1 MMYWM
6 ISKQA
11 FYFHRRSIVIG
22 GLFFLSILFNAV
34 QTNAQGRGGMGRAM
48 QGMGSRLGGPGG
60 GGGGGGSDSLSFE
73 KRKFSDD
80 SVNVRFKYLDT
91 ARYSF
96 FDSSISD
103 FYKRIPMKPDYVQ
116 IGHNGNA
123 IRPLLFSP
131 LRLPGWD
138 MGFHAFDPYAL
149 TLADTKFMNTTKPFT
164 ELGYLVGSKAEQ
176 QISILHTQNISPD
189 WNFVLQYR
197 LINAPGTFNSQNSNH
212 NNFRFNTDFTSKNQR
227 YHAYLILMSNALQ
240 SAENGGIQDESF
252 LVNPNPA
259 YEDRFNIPTNLAAT
273 AFSSRNFFN
282 VKLITGNRYVDKHYL
297 LRQQYD
303 FGKKDSI
310 VTDSSVVRFFLPKLR
325 FENTTQ
331 LSKYSYQF
339 LDVQASGSSDFY
351 KDNYSFTNVPDTVN
365 YQTGLDVVKT
375 DFSLIQFPDSK
386 NPLQFIKA
394 GASFLLYDPT
404 TLNGAGRF
412 TNTIAHGE
420 YRNRTRNK
428 KWDMLLYGEFFI
440 LGRDLGN
447 YRVRANLQR
456 SLGEKFGAL
465 ELGFENIN
473 RTPSDLFTS
482 DLSFPVLR
490 GTDYANENVTAL
502 TASLNFSKIKTRLSL
517 EYFLISNYTYFKGF
531 QESDQYAPLFN
542 FIRVGVNK
550 ETNLGR
556 RWKWYL
562 DLFLQT
568 VTGNAPIHLP
578 LVYTR
583 NRLAYEGKPF
593 RNLVISTGL
602 DIRYYSPYFADNY
615 SPVLGQFFYQTE
627 RKIAIRPD
635 VAAYTNFRIRSFTSY
650 VRIENLNT
658 ITQRYG
664 FGFKDNNL
672 AAPLYPNPGMVFRLG
687 IFWNFV
693 N

>member
-1 MMYWM
+1 M
-6 ISKQA
+6 IGMQLKCKHLIA
-11 FYFHRRSIVIG
+11 TFLG
-22 GLFFLSILFNAV
+22 GIIFILTILSSVEIK
-34 QTNAQGRGGMGRAM
+34 AQGRGGMGRSM
-48 QGMGSRLGGPGG
+48 QGMGARMGASGGS
-60 GGGGGGSDSLSFE
+60 GGSDSLSFE

-80 SVNVRFKYLDT
+80 SVSVRFKYLDT

-96 FDSSISD
+96 FDSSIAD
-103 FYKRIPMKPDYVQ
+103 FYKRVPMKPEYVQ

-131 LRLPGWD
+131 LRSPGWD
-138 MGFHAFDPYAL
+138 MGFHAFDSYAL
-149 TLADTKFMNTTKPFT
+149 TIADTRFMNTTKPFT

-189 WNFVLQYR
+189 WNFVIQYR
-197 LINAPGTFNSQNSNH
+197 LLNAPGTFNSQNTNH

-240 SAENGGIQDESF
+240 SAENGGIQNESF

-282 VKLITGNRYVDKHYL
+282 VKLITGNRYVDKHFL

-310 VTDSSVVRFFLPKLR
+310 ITDSSVVRYFLPKLR
-325 FENTTQ
+325 FENTIQ
-331 LSKYSYQF
+331 LSKYNYQF
-339 LDVQASGSSDFY
+339 LDVQASGSSAFY
-351 KDNYSFTNVPDTVN
+351 EKNYSLTTVPDTVN
-365 YQTGLDVVKT
+365 YQTGMDLLKT

-394 GASFLLYDPT
+394 GASFLLYTPNT
-404 TLNGAGRF
+404 VPSVERF
-412 TNTIAHGE
+412 TNTVLHGE

-428 KWDMLLYGEFFI
+428 KWDMLLYGEFFV

-447 YRVRANLQR
+447 YQVKANLRR
-456 SLGEKFGAL
+456 SLGERFGLL

-473 RTPSDLFTS
+473 RTPSDLFTRN
-482 DLSFPVLR
+482 LPFPVSR
-490 GTDYANENVTAL
+490 QEDFSNENVTSING
-502 TASLNFSKIKTRLSL
+502 SLYFSKIKTRISL
-517 EYFLISNYTYFKGF
+517 DYFLISNYTYFKGF
-531 QESDQYAPLFN
+531 QQAEQYAPLFN
-542 FIRVGVNK
+542 FIRAGLNK
-550 ETNLGR
+550 ETNLNR

-562 DLFLQT
+562 DLYVQT
-568 VTGNAPIHLP
+568 ATGNAPIHLP
-578 LVYTR
+578 LIYTR

-602 DIRYYSPYFADNY
+602 DIRYYSPYLADNY
-615 SPVLGQFFYQTE
+615 SPVIGQFFYQTE

-635 VAAYTNFRIRSFTSY
+635 VAAYTNFRIRSFTTY

>member
-11 FYFHRRSIVIG
+11 FYFHRRSIVVG

-103 FYKRIPMKPDYVQ
+103 FFKRIPMKPDYIQ

-149 TLADTKFMNTTKPFT
+149 TLADTRFMNTTKPFT

-212 NNFRFNTDFTSKNQR
+212 NNFRFNTEFTSKNQR

-310 VTDSSVVRFFLPKLR
+310 VTDSSVVRYFLPKLR

-365 YQTGLDVVKT
+365 YQTGLDVLKT

-420 YRNRTRNK
+420 YRNRTKNK

-650 VRIENLNT
+650 VRVENLNT

>member
-11 FYFHRRSIVIG
+11 FCFHRRSIVVG

-103 FYKRIPMKPDYVQ
+103 FFKRIPMKPDYIQ

-149 TLADTKFMNTTKPFT
+149 TLADTRFMNTTKPFT

-310 VTDSSVVRFFLPKLR
+310 VTDSSVVRYFLPKLR

-365 YQTGLDVVKT
+365 YQTGLDVLKT

-420 YRNRTRNK
+420 YRNRTKNK

-650 VRIENLNT
+650 VRVENLNT

>member
-1 MMYWM
+1 MKYF
-6 ISKQA
+6 KQKKQIIRA
-11 FYFHRRSIVIG
+11 VFSPPVVVNFLLLFV
-22 GLFFLSILFNAV
+22 LFFATDS
-34 QTNAQGRGGMGRAM
+34 NAQGRGGFGRNL
-48 QGMGSRLGGPGG
+48 QGAGARFSGS

-73 KRKFSDD
+73 KRKFADD

-103 FYKRIPMKPDYVQ
+103 FYKRIPMKPEYVQ

-138 MGFHAFDPYAL
+138 MGFHALDPYAL
-149 TLADTKFMNTTKPFT
+149 TIADTRFMNTTKPYT

-189 WNFVLQYR
+189 WNFVIQYR
-197 LINAPGTFNSQNSNH
+197 LINAPGTFNSQNTNH

-240 SAENGGIQDESF
+240 SAENGGIQNESF

-282 VKLITGNRYVDKHYL
+282 VKLVTGNRYVDRHYL

-310 VTDSSVVRFFLPKLR
+310 VTDSSVVRYFLPKLR

-331 LSKYSYQF
+331 LSKYNYQF
-339 LDVQASGSSDFY
+339 LDVQASGSADFY
-351 KDNYSFTNVPDTVN
+351 QKNYGITTMPDTVN
-365 YQTGLDVVKT
+365 YQAGIDILKT

-394 GASFLLYDPT
+394 GASFLMYTPAGLPT
-404 TLNGAGRF
+404 AGKF

-428 KWDMLLYGEFFI
+428 KWDMLLYGEFFV

-447 YRVRANLQR
+447 YRMKANLQR
-456 SLGEKFGAL
+456 SLGEKFGWL

-473 RTPSDLFTS
+473 RSPSDLFTTN
-482 DLSFPVLR
+482 LSFPVKR
-490 GTDYANENVTAL
+490 EGDFGDENVTAL
-502 TASLNFSKIKTRLSL
+502 TGSFYLSKLKTKFTL

-531 QESDQYAPLFN
+531 QDADQYKPLFN
-542 FIRVGVNK
+542 FIRVGLNK
-550 ETNLGR
+550 VTPIGR
-556 RWKWYL
+556 RWNWYL
-562 DLFLQT
+562 DFYVQSA
-568 VTGNAPIHLP
+568 TGSAPIHLP

-583 NRLAYEGKPF
+583 NRVAYEGKPF
-593 RNLVISTGL
+593 RNLVLSTGL
-602 DIRYYSPYFADNY
+602 DIRYFSPYLADNY
-615 SPVLGQFFYQTE
+615 SPVLGQFFYQSTK
-627 RKIAIRPD
+627 KIAIRPD
-635 VAAYTNFRIRSFTSY
+635 IAAYANFRIRSFTAY
-650 VRIENLNT
+650 VRVENLNT
-658 ITQRYG
+658 FTNRFG

>member
-1 MMYWM
+1 MRQLK
-6 ISKQA
+6 ISRLNVT
-11 FYFHRRSIVIG
+11 FNCSSIFLG
-22 GLFFLSILFNAV
+22 GFLSLFILLVAQNAS
-34 QTNAQGRGGMGRAM
+34 AQGRGGGMGRAM
-48 QGMGSRLGGPGG
+48 QGMGSRFSSG

-80 SVNVRFKYLDT
+80 SVNVRFRYLDT

-103 FYKRIPMKPDYVQ
+103 FYKKVPMKPEFVQ

-149 TLADTKFMNTTKPFT
+149 TIADTRFMNTTKPFT

-189 WNFVLQYR
+189 WNFVIQYR
-197 LINAPGTFNSQNSNH
+197 LVNAPGTFNSQNTNH
-212 NNFRFNTDFTSKNQR
+212 NNFRFNSDFTSKNQR
-227 YHAYLILMSNALQ
+227 YHAYLIAMSNALQ
-240 SAENGGIQDESF
+240 SSENGGIQDESF

-310 VTDSSVVRFFLPKLR
+310 VTDSSVVRYFLPKLR

-331 LSKYSYQF
+331 LSSYKYEY
-339 LDVQASGSSDFY
+339 LDVQASGSAAFY
-351 KDNYSFTNVPDTVN
+351 EKNYAMTTVPDTVN
-365 YQTGLDVVKT
+365 YKAGLDMLKT

-394 GASFLLYDPT
+394 GASFLLYTPSAAPVSD
-404 TLNGAGRF
+404 RF
-412 TNTIAHGE
+412 TNTIVHGE

-428 KWDMLLYGEFFI
+428 KWDMLLYGEFFA

-447 YRVRANLQR
+447 YRVKANLQR
-456 SLGEKFGAL
+456 TLGDKFGAL

-473 RTPSDLFTS
+473 RSPSDVFVR

-490 GTDYANENVTAL
+490 EADLSNENVTAL
-502 TASLNFSKIKTRLSL
+502 TGSLYLSKIKTRLTL

-531 QESDQYAPLFN
+531 RAADQYAPLFN
-542 FIRVGVNK
+542 FIRTGISK
-550 ETNLGR
+550 ETNLSK

-562 DLFLQT
+562 DFYVQT

-593 RNLVISTGL
+593 RNLLISSGL

-615 SPVLGQFFYQTE
+615 SPVLGQFFYQTD

-635 VAAYTNFRIRSFTSY
+635 VAAYTNFRIRSFTTY
-650 VRIENLNT
+650 IRLENLNT
-658 ITQRYG
+658 VTQRFG

>member
-1 MMYWM
+1 MYWM
-6 ISKQA
+6 ISKQVC
-11 FYFHRRSIVIG
+11 YFVRRPIIFG
-22 GLFFLSILFNAV
+22 GLLLLCILFSAV
-34 QTNAQGRGGMGRAM
+34 QTNAQGRGGIGRAA
-48 QGMGSRLGGPGG
+48 QGMGSRMGGS
-60 GGGGGGSDSLSFE
+60 GGGGGSDSLSFE

-103 FYKRIPMKPDYVQ
+103 FYKRIPMKPEYIQ

-149 TLADTKFMNTTKPFT
+149 TLADTRFMNTTKPFT

-197 LINAPGTFNSQNSNH
+197 LINAPGTFNSQNTNH
-212 NNFRFNTDFTSKNQR
+212 NNFRFNSDYTSKNQR

-282 VKLITGNRYVDKHYL
+282 VKLITGNRYEDKHYL

-310 VTDSSVVRFFLPKLR
+310 VTDSTVVRYFLPKLR

-331 LSKYSYQF
+331 LSKHNYQF
-339 LDVQASGSSDFY
+339 LDVQASGSAEFY
-351 KDNYSFTNVPDTVN
+351 KENYSFTNVPDTVN
-365 YQTGLDVVKT
+365 YQTGLDVLKT

-394 GASFLLYDPT
+394 GASFLLYNPT
-404 TLNGAGRF
+404 SVTNGDGRF

-447 YRVRANLQR
+447 YQLKANLKR

-482 DLSFPVLR
+482 DLSFPVIR

-502 TASLNFSKIKTRLSL
+502 NASLYFSKIKTRLSL
-517 EYFLISNYTYFKGF
+517 EYFLVSNYTYFKGF
-531 QESDQYAPLFN
+531 QESDQYATLFN
-542 FIRVGVNK
+542 FIRAGVNR

-562 DLFLQT
+562 DLYVQT

-578 LVYTR
+578 LIYTR

-593 RNLVISTGL
+593 RNLVLSTGL

-627 RKIAIRPD
+627 RKISIRPD
-635 VAAYTNFRIRSFTSY
+635 VAAYANFRIRSFTTY
-650 VRIENLNT
+650 VRVENLNT

>member
-1 MMYWM
+1 
-6 ISKQA
+6 
-11 FYFHRRSIVIG
+11 
-22 GLFFLSILFNAV
+22 
-34 QTNAQGRGGMGRAM
+34 
-48 QGMGSRLGGPGG
+48 
-60 GGGGGGSDSLSFE
+60 
-73 KRKFSDD
+73 
-80 SVNVRFKYLDT
+80 
-91 ARYSF
+91 
-96 FDSSISD
+96 
-103 FYKRIPMKPDYVQ
+103 
-116 IGHNGNA
+116 
-123 IRPLLFSP
+123 
-131 LRLPGWD
+131 
-138 MGFHAFDPYAL
+138 
-149 TLADTKFMNTTKPFT
+149 
-164 ELGYLVGSKAEQ
+164 
-176 QISILHTQNISPD
+176 
-189 WNFVLQYR
+189 
-197 LINAPGTFNSQNSNH
+197 
-212 NNFRFNTDFTSKNQR
+212 
-227 YHAYLILMSNALQ
+227 MSNALQ

-310 VTDSSVVRFFLPKLR
+310 VTDSSVVRYFLPKLR

-650 VRIENLNT
+650 VRVENLNT

>member
-1 MMYWM
+1 M
-6 ISKQA
+6 IIKQLKWQNFISVVLSGIVFVFA
-11 FYFHRRSIVIG
+11 FSPTQEI
-22 GLFFLSILFNAV
+22 
-34 QTNAQGRGGMGRAM
+34 QAQGRGGMGRAM
-48 QGMGSRLGGPGG
+48 QGMGSRMGGAS
-60 GGGGGGSDSLSFE
+60 GGGGSDSLSFE
-73 KRKFSDD
+73 KRKFEDD

-91 ARYSF
+91 ARYRF
-96 FDSSISD
+96 FDSSIAD
-103 FYKRIPMKPDYVQ
+103 FYKRVPMKPEFVQ

-149 TLADTKFMNTTKPFT
+149 TIADTRFMNTTKPFT

-197 LINAPGTFNSQNSNH
+197 LVNAPGTFNSQNSNH
-212 NNFRFNTDFTSKNQR
+212 NNFRFNSDFTSKNQR
-227 YHAYLILMSNALQ
+227 YHAYLILMSNSLQ
-240 SAENGGIQDESF
+240 SAENGGIQDESY

-297 LRQQYD
+297 FRQQYD
-303 FGKKDSI
+303 LGKKDSI
-310 VTDSSVVRFFLPKLR
+310 VTDSSVVRYFLPKLR
-325 FENTTQ
+325 FENTVQ
-331 LSKYSYQF
+331 LSKYNYQF
-339 LDVQASGSSDFY
+339 LDVQASGSSAFY
-351 KDNYSFTNVPDTVN
+351 EKNYSFTTVPDTVN
-365 YQTGLDVVKT
+365 YQTGMDVLKT
-375 DFSLIQFPDSK
+375 DLSLIQFPDSK

-394 GASFLLYDPT
+394 GASFMLYTPSETPDD
-404 TLNGAGRF
+404 NRF
-412 TNTIAHGE
+412 TNTIVHGE

-428 KWDMLLYGEFFI
+428 KWDMLLYGEFFA

-447 YRVRANLQR
+447 YRVKANLQR
-456 SLGEKFGAL
+456 SLGDRFGSI

-473 RTPSDLFTS
+473 RTPSDVFTRN
-482 DLSFPVLR
+482 LSFPVTRPDVL
-490 GTDYANENVTAL
+490 GNENSTAIN
-502 TASLNFSKIKTRLSL
+502 ASLNFSRIKTRLSL
-517 EYFLISNYTYFKGF
+517 EYFLISNYTYFKSF
-531 QESDQYAPLFN
+531 READQYAPLFN
-542 FIRVGVNK
+542 FIRVGMNK
-550 ETNLGR
+550 ETQITR

-562 DLFLQT
+562 DLYVQT
-568 VTGNAPIHLP
+568 ATGNAPIHLP

-583 NRLAYEGKPF
+583 NRVAYEGKPF
-593 RNLVISTGL
+593 RNLVISSGL
-602 DIRYYSPYFADNY
+602 DFRYYSPYFADNY
-615 SPVLGQFFYQTE
+615 SPLIGQFFYQTE

-635 VAAYTNFRIRSFTSY
+635 VAAYTNFRIRSFTTY

>member
-11 FYFHRRSIVIG
+11 FYFHRRSIVVG

-103 FYKRIPMKPDYVQ
+103 FFKRIPMKPDYIQ

-149 TLADTKFMNTTKPFT
+149 TLADTRFMNTTKPFT

-310 VTDSSVVRFFLPKLR
+310 VTDSSVVRYFLPKLR

-365 YQTGLDVVKT
+365 YQTGLDVLKT

-420 YRNRTRNK
+420 YRNRTKNK

-650 VRIENLNT
+650 VRVENLNT

>member
-1 MMYWM
+1 MKHSM
-6 ISKQA
+6 ISIQTKW
-11 FYFHRRSIVIG
+11 FNLTPSIVVAITTIC
-22 GLFFLSILFNAV
+22 LFFANV
-34 QTNAQGRGGMGRAM
+34 TTYAQGRGGIGRAM
-48 QGMGSRLGGPGG
+48 QGMGSRVGGSGG
-60 GGGGGGSDSLSFE
+60 SGGGSDSLSFE
-73 KRKFSDD
+73 KRKFADD

-96 FDSSISD
+96 FDSSVSD
-103 FYKRIPMKPDYVQ
+103 FYRRIPMKPEYVQ

-131 LRLPGWD
+131 LRTPGWD

-149 TLADTKFMNTTKPFT
+149 TIADTRFMNTTKPFT

-176 QISILHTQNISPD
+176 QISILHTQNVSPD
-189 WNFVLQYR
+189 WNFVIQYR
-197 LINAPGTFNSQNSNH
+197 LINAPGTFNSQNTNH
-212 NNFRFNTDFTSKNQR
+212 NNFRFNSDFTSKNQR

-240 SAENGGIQDESF
+240 SAENGGIQDESY

-310 VTDSSVVRFFLPKLR
+310 VTDSSVVRYFLPKLR
-325 FENTTQ
+325 FENTVQ
-331 LSKYSYQF
+331 LSKYNYQF
-339 LDVQASGSSDFY
+339 LDVQASGSSAFY
-351 KDNYSFTNVPDTVN
+351 EKNYSYAAVPDTVN
-365 YQTGLDVVKT
+365 YQTGMDILKT

-394 GASFLLYDPT
+394 GASFLLYTPNTAPIAD
-404 TLNGAGRF
+404 RF
-412 TNTIAHGE
+412 TNTIVHGE
-420 YRNRTRNK
+420 YRNRTKNK
-428 KWDMLLYGEFFI
+428 KWDMLLYGEFFL

-447 YRVRANLQR
+447 YRLKANLQR
-456 SLGEKFGAL
+456 SLGERFGSL
-465 ELGFENIN
+465 ELGFENMN
-473 RTPSDLFTS
+473 RTPSDIFTRN
-482 DLSFPVLR
+482 LSFPVTRQNGL
-490 GTDYANENVTAL
+490 GNENVTAING
-502 TASLNFSKIKTRLSL
+502 SLYFSKIKTRVSL

-531 QESDQYAPLFN
+531 QAADQYAPLFN
-542 FIRVGVNK
+542 FIRTGISK
-550 ETNLGR
+550 ETNLSKK
-556 RWKWYL
+556 WKWYL
-562 DLFLQT
+562 DLYVQT
-568 VTGNAPIHLP
+568 ATGNAPIHLP

-583 NRLAYEGKPF
+583 NRLAFEGKPF
-593 RNLVISTGL
+593 RNLVISSGL
-602 DIRYYSPYFADNY
+602 DVRYYSPYFADNY
-615 SPVLGQFFYQTE
+615 SPLIGQFFYQTE

-635 VAAYTNFRIRSFTSY
+635 VAAYTNFRIRSFTTY

>member
-1 MMYWM
+1 MRQLN
-6 ISKQA
+6 ISRLNIK
-11 FYFHRRSIVIG
+11 FNCSPIFCG
-22 GLFFLSILFNAV
+22 GFLLLFLLSLTKD
-34 QTNAQGRGGMGRAM
+34 TNAQGRGGGIGRAA
-48 QGMGSRLGGPGG
+48 QGMGSRFSSG

-80 SVNVRFKYLDT
+80 SVNVRFRYLDT
-91 ARYSF
+91 ARYIF

-103 FYKRIPMKPDYVQ
+103 FYKRIPMKPEFVQ

-149 TLADTKFMNTTKPFT
+149 TIAETRFMNTTKPYT

-176 QISILHTQNISPD
+176 QISIVHTQNISPD
-189 WNFVLQYR
+189 WNFVIQYR

-227 YHAYLILMSNALQ
+227 YHAYLIVLSNALQ

-310 VTDSSVVRFFLPKLR
+310 VTDSSVVRYFLPKLR
-325 FENTTQ
+325 FENTTK
-331 LSKYSYQF
+331 LSSYKYEY
-339 LDVQASGSSDFY
+339 LDVQASGSAAFY
-351 KDNYSFTNVPDTVN
+351 EKNYAMGTVPDTVN
-365 YQTGLDVVKT
+365 YKSGLDIFKS
-375 DFSLIQFPDSK
+375 DFSLVQFPDSK

-394 GASFLLYDPT
+394 GATFLLYTPT
-404 TLNGAGRF
+404 TVPIGDRF
-412 TNTIAHGE
+412 SNTIVHGE

-428 KWDMLLYGEFFI
+428 KWDMLLYGEFFA

-447 YRVRANLQR
+447 YRVKANLQR
-456 SLGEKFGAL
+456 SLGDKFGAL

-473 RTPSDLFTS
+473 RSPSDVFIR
-482 DLSFPVLR
+482 DLSFPVFREADLS
-490 GTDYANENVTAL
+490 DENVTAI
-502 TASLNFSKIKTRLSL
+502 TGSLYFSKIKIRLSL
-517 EYFLISNYTYFKGF
+517 EYFLVSNYTYFKGF
-531 QESDQYAPLFN
+531 READQYAPLFN
-542 FIRVGVNK
+542 FIRTGISK
-550 ETNLGR
+550 ETNLNK

-562 DLFLQT
+562 DFYFQT

-578 LVYTR
+578 LIYTR
-583 NRLAYEGKPF
+583 NRIAYEGKPF
-593 RNLVISTGL
+593 RNLVISSGL
-602 DIRYYSPYFADNY
+602 DLRYYSPYFADNY
-615 SPVLGQFFYQTE
+615 SPVLGQFFFQSE
-627 RKIAIRPD
+627 KKIAIRPD
-635 VAAYTNFRIRSFTSY
+635 IAAYTNFRIRSFTTY
-650 VRIENLNT
+650 IRVENLNT
-658 ITQRYG
+658 VTQRFG

>member
-1 MMYWM
+1 M
-6 ISKQA
+6 IIKQLKWQN
-11 FYFHRRSIVIG
+11 FISIV
-22 GLFFLSILFNAV
+22 LSGIVFVFAFSPT
-34 QTNAQGRGGMGRAM
+34 QEIQAQGRGGMVRAM
-48 QGMGSRLGGPGG
+48 QGMGSRMGGAS
-60 GGGGGGSDSLSFE
+60 GGGGSDSLSFE
-73 KRKFSDD
+73 KRKFEDD

-91 ARYSF
+91 ARYRF
-96 FDSSISD
+96 FDSSIAD
-103 FYKRIPMKPDYVQ
+103 FYKRVPMKPEFVQ

-149 TLADTKFMNTTKPFT
+149 TIADTRFMNTTKPFT

-197 LINAPGTFNSQNSNH
+197 LVNAPGTFNSQNSNH
-212 NNFRFNTDFTSKNQR
+212 NNFRFNSDFTSKNQR
-227 YHAYLILMSNALQ
+227 YHAYLILMSNSLQ
-240 SAENGGIQDESF
+240 SAENGGIQDESY

-297 LRQQYD
+297 FRQQYD
-303 FGKKDSI
+303 LGKKDSI
-310 VTDSSVVRFFLPKLR
+310 VTDSSVVRYFLPKLR
-325 FENTTQ
+325 FENTVQ
-331 LSKYSYQF
+331 LSKYNYQF
-339 LDVQASGSSDFY
+339 LDVQASGSSAFY
-351 KDNYSFTNVPDTVN
+351 EKNYSFTTVPDTVN
-365 YQTGLDVVKT
+365 YQTGMDVLKT
-375 DFSLIQFPDSK
+375 DLSLIQFPDSK

-394 GASFLLYDPT
+394 GASFMLYTPSETPDD
-404 TLNGAGRF
+404 NRF
-412 TNTIAHGE
+412 TNTIVHGE

-428 KWDMLLYGEFFI
+428 KWDMLLYGEFFA

-447 YRVRANLQR
+447 YRVKANLQR
-456 SLGEKFGAL
+456 SLGDRFGSI

-473 RTPSDLFTS
+473 RTPSDVFTRN
-482 DLSFPVLR
+482 LSFPVTRPDDL
-490 GTDYANENVTAL
+490 GNENSTAIN
-502 TASLNFSKIKTRLSL
+502 ASLNFSRIKTRLSL
-517 EYFLISNYTYFKGF
+517 EYFLISNYTYFKSF
-531 QESDQYAPLFN
+531 READQYAPLFN
-542 FIRVGVNK
+542 FIRVGMNK
-550 ETNLGR
+550 ETQITR

-562 DLFLQT
+562 DLYVQT
-568 VTGNAPIHLP
+568 ATGNAPIHLP

-583 NRLAYEGKPF
+583 NRVAYEGKPF
-593 RNLVISTGL
+593 RNLVISSGL
-602 DIRYYSPYFADNY
+602 DFRYYSPYFADNY
-615 SPVLGQFFYQTE
+615 SPLIGQFFYQSE

-635 VAAYTNFRIRSFTSY
+635 IAAYTNFRIRSFTSY
-650 VRIENLNT
+650 IRIENLNT

>member
-1 MMYWM
+1 M
-6 ISKQA
+6 IGMQLKCKHLIA
-11 FYFHRRSIVIG
+11 TFLG
-22 GLFFLSILFNAV
+22 GIIFILTILSSVEIK
-34 QTNAQGRGGMGRAM
+34 AQGRGGIGRNM
-48 QGMGSRLGGPGG
+48 QGMGARMGTSGSS
-60 GGGGGGSDSLSFE
+60 GGSDSLSFE

-96 FDSSISD
+96 FDSSIAD
-103 FYKRIPMKPDYVQ
+103 FYKRVPVKPEYIQ

-123 IRPLLFSP
+123 TRPLLFSP
-131 LRLPGWD
+131 LRSPGWD

-149 TLADTKFMNTTKPFT
+149 TIADTRFMNTTKPFT

-176 QISILHTQNISPD
+176 QISIVHTQNISPD
-189 WNFVLQYR
+189 WNFVIQYR
-197 LINAPGTFNSQNSNH
+197 LLNAPGTFNSQNTNH

-282 VKLITGNRYVDKHYL
+282 VKLITGNRYVDKHFL

-310 VTDSSVVRFFLPKLR
+310 VTDSSVVRYFLPKLR
-325 FENTTQ
+325 FENTVQ
-331 LSKYSYQF
+331 MSKYNYQF
-339 LDVQASGSSDFY
+339 LDAQASGSSAFY
-351 KDNYSFTNVPDTVN
+351 EKNYSITTVPDTVN
-365 YQTGLDVVKT
+365 YQTGMDLLKT
-375 DFSLIQFPDSK
+375 DLSLIQFPDSK

-394 GASFLLYDPT
+394 GASFLLYTPSSVPS
-404 TLNGAGRF
+404 AERF
-412 TNTIAHGE
+412 TNTVLHGE

-428 KWDMLLYGEFFI
+428 KWDMLLYGEFFV

-447 YRVRANLQR
+447 YQVKANLRR

-473 RTPSDLFTS
+473 RTPSDLFTRN
-482 DLSFPVLR
+482 LPFPVSR
-490 GTDYANENVTAL
+490 QDDFSNENVTSING
-502 TASLNFSKIKTRLSL
+502 SLYFSKIRTRVSL
-517 EYFLISNYTYFKGF
+517 DYFLVSNYTYFNGF
-531 QESDQYAPLFN
+531 QQADQYAPLFN
-542 FIRVGVNK
+542 FIRAGLNK
-550 ETNLGR
+550 ETNLSR

-562 DLFLQT
+562 DLYVQT
-568 VTGNAPIHLP
+568 VTGDAPIHLP
-578 LVYTR
+578 LIYTR

-602 DIRYYSPYFADNY
+602 DIRYYSPYLADNY
-615 SPVLGQFFYQTE
+615 SPLIGQFFYQTE

-635 VAAYTNFRIRSFTSY
+635 VAAYTNFRIRSFTTY
-650 VRIENLNT
+650 IRVENLNT

>member
-1 MMYWM
+1 MYWM

-11 FYFHRRSIVIG
+11 FCFHRRSIVVG

-48 QGMGSRLGGPGG
+48 QGMGSRLGGP

-103 FYKRIPMKPDYVQ
+103 FFKRIPMKPDYIQ

-149 TLADTKFMNTTKPFT
+149 TLADTRFMNTTKPFT

-310 VTDSSVVRFFLPKLR
+310 VTDSSVVRYFLPKLR

-365 YQTGLDVVKT
+365 YQTGLDVLKT

-420 YRNRTRNK
+420 YRNRTKNK

-650 VRIENLNT
+650 VRVENLNT

>member
-1 MMYWM
+1 MKHSM
-6 ISKQA
+6 ISKHKKWSYCNIA
-11 FYFHRRSIVIG
+11 VLG
-22 GLFFLSILFNAV
+22 GMVLIFLFSTVAKV
-34 QTNAQGRGGMGRAM
+34 HAQGRGGIGRAA
-48 QGMGSRLGGPGG
+48 QGIGSRVGGSGG
-60 GGGGGGSDSLSFE
+60 SGGGSDSLSFE
-73 KRKFSDD
+73 KRKFADD

-96 FDSSISD
+96 FDSSVSD
-103 FYKRIPMKPDYVQ
+103 FYKRIPMKPEYIQ

-123 IRPLLFSP
+123 IRSLLFSP
-131 LRLPGWD
+131 LRSPGWD

-149 TLADTKFMNTTKPFT
+149 TIADTRFMNTTKPFT

-176 QISILHTQNISPD
+176 QISILHTQNVSPD
-189 WNFVLQYR
+189 WNFVIQYR
-197 LINAPGTFNSQNSNH
+197 LINAPGTFNSQNTNH

-240 SAENGGIQDESF
+240 SAENGGIQDESY

-310 VTDSSVVRFFLPKLR
+310 KTDSSVVRFFLPKLR
-325 FENTTQ
+325 FENTVQ
-331 LSKYSYQF
+331 LSKYNYEF
-339 LDVQASGSSDFY
+339 LDVQASGSEEFY
-351 KDNYSFTNVPDTVN
+351 KNNYLLNTVPDTVN
-365 YQTGLDVVKT
+365 YQTGLDILKT

-394 GASFLLYDPT
+394 GASFLLYTPST
-404 TLNGAGRF
+404 GLNDNRF
-412 TNTIAHGE
+412 TNTIVHGE

-428 KWDMLLYGEFFI
+428 KWDMLLYGEFFV

-447 YRVRANLQR
+447 YRLKANLQR
-456 SLGEKFGAL
+456 SLGEKIGSI

-473 RTPSDLFTS
+473 RTPSDVFTRN
-482 DLSFPVLR
+482 LSFPVLR
-490 GTDYANENVTAL
+490 QDDLGNENITAIN
-502 TASLNFSKIKTRLSL
+502 ASLNISKIKTRLSL

-531 QESDQYAPLFN
+531 READQYAPLFN
-542 FIRVGVNK
+542 FIRVGMNK
-550 ETNLGR
+550 ETNITR

-562 DLFLQT
+562 DLYVQT
-568 VTGNAPIHLP
+568 ATGNAPIHLP
-578 LVYTR
+578 LIYTR
-583 NRLAYEGKPF
+583 NRVAYEGKPF
-593 RNLVISTGL
+593 RNLVISSGL
-602 DIRYYSPYFADNY
+602 DFRYYSPYYADNY
-615 SPVLGQFFYQTE
+615 SPLIGQFFYQSE

-635 VAAYTNFRIRSFTSY
+635 VAAYTNFRIRSFTTY

>member
-1 MMYWM
+1 MYWK
-6 ISKQA
+6 ISKQV
-11 FYFHRRSIVIG
+11 FYFRCRPFIVG
-22 GLFFLSILFNAV
+22 GLLFLCMLFSAV
-34 QTNAQGRGGMGRAM
+34 ETNAQGRGGIGRAA
-48 QGMGSRLGGPGG
+48 QGMGSRMGGS
-60 GGGGGGSDSLSFE
+60 GGGGGSDSLSFE

-103 FYKRIPMKPDYVQ
+103 FYKRIPMKPEYIQ

-149 TLADTKFMNTTKPFT
+149 TLADTRFMNTTKPFT

-197 LINAPGTFNSQNSNH
+197 LINAPGTFNSQNTNH
-212 NNFRFNTDFTSKNQR
+212 NNFRFNSDFTSKNQR

-310 VTDSSVVRFFLPKLR
+310 VTDSTVVRYFLPKLR

-331 LSKYSYQF
+331 LSKYNYQF
-339 LDVQASGSSDFY
+339 LDVQASGSSEFY
-351 KDNYSFTNVPDTVN
+351 KENYSFTNVPDTVN
-365 YQTGLDVVKT
+365 YQTGLDVLKT

-394 GASFLLYDPT
+394 GASFLLYTPT
-404 TLNGAGRF
+404 SVTTGGSRF

-447 YRVRANLQR
+447 YRVKANLQR

-482 DLSFPVLR
+482 DLSFPVVR

-502 TASLNFSKIKTRLSL
+502 NASLNFSKIKTRLSL
-517 EYFLISNYTYFKGF
+517 EYFLVSNYTYFKGF

-542 FIRVGVNK
+542 FIRAGVNR

-562 DLFLQT
+562 DLYIQT

-583 NRLAYEGKPF
+583 NRFAYEGKPF
-593 RNLVISTGL
+593 RNLVLSTGL

-635 VAAYTNFRIRSFTSY
+635 VAAYTNFRIRSFTTY
-650 VRIENLNT
+650 VRVENLNT

>member
-1 MMYWM
+1 M
-6 ISKQA
+6 IGMQLKCKHLIA
-11 FYFHRRSIVIG
+11 TFLG
-22 GLFFLSILFNAV
+22 GIIFILTILSSVEIK
-34 QTNAQGRGGMGRAM
+34 AQGRGGIGRNM
-48 QGMGSRLGGPGG
+48 QGMGARMGTSGSS
-60 GGGGGGSDSLSFE
+60 GGSDSLSFE

-96 FDSSISD
+96 FDSSIAD
-103 FYKRIPMKPDYVQ
+103 FYKRVPVKPEYIQ

-123 IRPLLFSP
+123 TRPLLFSP
-131 LRLPGWD
+131 LRSPGWD

-149 TLADTKFMNTTKPFT
+149 TIADTRFMNTTKPFT

-176 QISILHTQNISPD
+176 QISIVHTQNISPD
-189 WNFVLQYR
+189 WNFVIQYR
-197 LINAPGTFNSQNSNH
+197 LLNAPGTFNSQNTNH

-282 VKLITGNRYVDKHYL
+282 VKLITGNRYVDKHFL

-310 VTDSSVVRFFLPKLR
+310 VTDSSVVRYFLPKLR
-325 FENTTQ
+325 FENTVQ
-331 LSKYSYQF
+331 MSKYNYQF
-339 LDVQASGSSDFY
+339 LDAQASGSSAFY
-351 KDNYSFTNVPDTVN
+351 EKNYSITTVPDTVN
-365 YQTGLDVVKT
+365 YQTGMDLLKT
-375 DFSLIQFPDSK
+375 DLSLIQFPDSK

-394 GASFLLYDPT
+394 GASFLLYTPSSVPS
-404 TLNGAGRF
+404 AERF
-412 TNTIAHGE
+412 TNTVLHGE

-428 KWDMLLYGEFFI
+428 KWDMLLYGEFFV

-447 YRVRANLQR
+447 YQVKANLRR

-473 RTPSDLFTS
+473 RTPSDLFTRN
-482 DLSFPVLR
+482 LPFPVSR
-490 GTDYANENVTAL
+490 QDDFSNENVTSING
-502 TASLNFSKIKTRLSL
+502 SLYFSKIRTRVSL
-517 EYFLISNYTYFKGF
+517 DYFLVSNYTYFNGF
-531 QESDQYAPLFN
+531 QQADQYAPLFN
-542 FIRVGVNK
+542 FIRAGLNK
-550 ETNLGR
+550 ETNLSR

-562 DLFLQT
+562 DLFVQT
-568 VTGNAPIHLP
+568 VTGDAPIHLP
-578 LVYTR
+578 LIYTR

-602 DIRYYSPYFADNY
+602 DIRYYSPYLADNY
-615 SPVLGQFFYQTE
+615 SPLIGQFFYQTE

-635 VAAYTNFRIRSFTSY
+635 VAAYTNFRIRSFTTY
-650 VRIENLNT
+650 IRVENLNT

>member
-1 MMYWM
+1 
-6 ISKQA
+6 
-11 FYFHRRSIVIG
+11 
-22 GLFFLSILFNAV
+22 
-34 QTNAQGRGGMGRAM
+34 
-48 QGMGSRLGGPGG
+48 
-60 GGGGGGSDSLSFE
+60 
-73 KRKFSDD
+73 
-80 SVNVRFKYLDT
+80 
-91 ARYSF
+91 
-96 FDSSISD
+96 
-103 FYKRIPMKPDYVQ
+103 MKPEFVQ

-149 TLADTKFMNTTKPFT
+149 TIADTRFMNTTKPFT

-197 LINAPGTFNSQNSNH
+197 LVNAPGTFNSQNSNH
-212 NNFRFNTDFTSKNQR
+212 NNFRFNSDFTSKNQR
-227 YHAYLILMSNALQ
+227 YHAYLIIMSNSLQ
-240 SAENGGIQDESF
+240 SAENGGIQDESY

-297 LRQQYD
+297 FRQQYD
-303 FGKKDSI
+303 LGKKDSI
-310 VTDSSVVRFFLPKLR
+310 VTDSSVVRYFLPKLR
-325 FENTTQ
+325 FENTVQ
-331 LSKYSYQF
+331 LSKYNYQF
-339 LDVQASGSSDFY
+339 LDVQASGSSAFY
-351 KDNYSFTNVPDTVN
+351 EKNYSFTTVPDTVN
-365 YQTGLDVVKT
+365 YQTGMDVLKT
-375 DFSLIQFPDSK
+375 DLSLIQFPDSK

-394 GASFLLYDPT
+394 GASFMLYTPSETPDD
-404 TLNGAGRF
+404 NRF
-412 TNTIAHGE
+412 TNTIVHGE

-428 KWDMLLYGEFFI
+428 KWDMLLYGEFFA

-447 YRVRANLQR
+447 YRVKANLQR
-456 SLGEKFGAL
+456 SLGDRFGSI

-473 RTPSDLFTS
+473 RTPSDVFTRN
-482 DLSFPVLR
+482 LSFPVTRPDVL
-490 GTDYANENVTAL
+490 GNENSTAIN
-502 TASLNFSKIKTRLSL
+502 ASLNFSRIKTRLSL
-517 EYFLISNYTYFKGF
+517 EYFLISNYTYFKSF
-531 QESDQYAPLFN
+531 READQYAPLFN
-542 FIRVGVNK
+542 FIRVGMNK
-550 ETNLGR
+550 ETQITR

-562 DLFLQT
+562 DLYVQT
-568 VTGNAPIHLP
+568 ATGNAPIHLP

-583 NRLAYEGKPF
+583 NRVAYEGKPF
-593 RNLVISTGL
+593 RNLVISSGL
-602 DIRYYSPYFADNY
+602 DFRYYSPYFADNY
-615 SPVLGQFFYQTE
+615 SPLIGQFFYQSE

-635 VAAYTNFRIRSFTSY
+635 IAAYTNFRIRSFTSY
-650 VRIENLNT
+650 IRIENLNT

>member
-1 MMYWM
+1 M
-6 ISKQA
+6 IIKQLKWQNFISVVLSGIVFVFA
-11 FYFHRRSIVIG
+11 FSPTQEI
-22 GLFFLSILFNAV
+22 
-34 QTNAQGRGGMGRAM
+34 QAQGRGGMGRAM
-48 QGMGSRLGGPGG
+48 QGMGSRMGGAS
-60 GGGGGGSDSLSFE
+60 GGGGSDSLSFE
-73 KRKFSDD
+73 KRKFEDD

-91 ARYSF
+91 ARYRF
-96 FDSSISD
+96 FDSSIAD
-103 FYKRIPMKPDYVQ
+103 FYKRVPMKPEFVQ

-149 TLADTKFMNTTKPFT
+149 TIADTRFMNTTKPFT

-197 LINAPGTFNSQNSNH
+197 LVNAPGTFNSQNSNH
-212 NNFRFNTDFTSKNQR
+212 NNFRFNSDFTSKNQR
-227 YHAYLILMSNALQ
+227 YHAYLILMSNSLQ
-240 SAENGGIQDESF
+240 SAENGGIQDESY

-297 LRQQYD
+297 FRQQYD
-303 FGKKDSI
+303 LGKKDSI
-310 VTDSSVVRFFLPKLR
+310 VTDSSVVRYFLPKLR
-325 FENTTQ
+325 FENTVQ
-331 LSKYSYQF
+331 LSKYNYQF
-339 LDVQASGSSDFY
+339 LDVQASGSSAFY
-351 KDNYSFTNVPDTVN
+351 EKNYSFTTVPDTVN
-365 YQTGLDVVKT
+365 YQTGMDVLKT
-375 DFSLIQFPDSK
+375 DLSLIQFPDSK

-394 GASFLLYDPT
+394 GASFMLYTPSETPDD
-404 TLNGAGRF
+404 NRF
-412 TNTIAHGE
+412 TNTIVHGE

-428 KWDMLLYGEFFI
+428 KWDMLLYGEFFA

-447 YRVRANLQR
+447 YRVKANLQG
-456 SLGEKFGAL
+456 SLGDRFGSI

-473 RTPSDLFTS
+473 RTPSDVFTRN
-482 DLSFPVLR
+482 LSFPVTRPDVL
-490 GTDYANENVTAL
+490 GNENSTAIN
-502 TASLNFSKIKTRLSL
+502 ASLNFSRIKTRLSL
-517 EYFLISNYTYFKGF
+517 EYFLISNYTYFKSF
-531 QESDQYAPLFN
+531 READQYAPLFN
-542 FIRVGVNK
+542 FIRVGMNK
-550 ETNLGR
+550 ETQITR

-562 DLFLQT
+562 DLYVQT
-568 VTGNAPIHLP
+568 ATGNAPIHLP

-583 NRLAYEGKPF
+583 NRVAYEGKPF
-593 RNLVISTGL
+593 RNLVISSGL
-602 DIRYYSPYFADNY
+602 DFRYYSPYFADNY
-615 SPVLGQFFYQTE
+615 SPLIGQFFYQSE

-635 VAAYTNFRIRSFTSY
+635 IAAYTNFRIRSFTSY
-650 VRIENLNT
+650 IRIENLNT

>member
-1 MMYWM
+1 MYWM

-11 FYFHRRSIVIG
+11 FYFHRRSIVVG

-103 FYKRIPMKPDYVQ
+103 FFKRIPMKPDYIQ

-149 TLADTKFMNTTKPFT
+149 TLADTRFMNTTKPFT

-212 NNFRFNTDFTSKNQR
+212 NNFRFNTEFTSKNQR

-310 VTDSSVVRFFLPKLR
+310 VTDSSVVRYFLPKLR

-365 YQTGLDVVKT
+365 YQTGLDVLKT

-420 YRNRTRNK
+420 YRNRTKNK

-650 VRIENLNT
+650 VRVENLNT

>member
-6 ISKQA
+6 ISKQLI
-11 FYFHRRSIVIG
+11 YFHRRSIVVG
-22 GLFFLSILFNAV
+22 GLIFLCVLFNAV
-34 QTNAQGRGGMGRAM
+34 QTNAQGRGGGMGRAM
-48 QGMGSRLGGPGG
+48 QGMGSRLGGPG

-103 FYKRIPMKPDYVQ
+103 FYKRIPMKLDYIQ

-149 TLADTKFMNTTKPFT
+149 TLADTRFMNTTKPFT

-310 VTDSSVVRFFLPKLR
+310 VTDSSVVRYFLPKLR

-351 KDNYSFTNVPDTVN
+351 TENYSFTNVPDTVN
-365 YQTGLDVVKT
+365 YQTGLDVLKT

-394 GASFLLYDPT
+394 GASFLLYDPIT
-404 TLNGAGRF
+404 VNGTGRF

-447 YRVRANLQR
+447 YRVKANLQR

-482 DLSFPVLR
+482 DLSFPVIR
-490 GTDYANENVTAL
+490 GANYANENVTAL
-502 TASLNFSKIKTRLSL
+502 TGSLNFSKIKTRLSL

-562 DLFLQT
+562 DLYLQT

-602 DIRYYSPYFADNY
+602 DFRYYSPYFADNY
-615 SPVLGQFFYQTE
+615 SPVLGQFFYQSE

-635 VAAYTNFRIRSFTSY
+635 VAAYTNFRIRSFTTY
-650 VRIENLNT
+650 VRVENLNT